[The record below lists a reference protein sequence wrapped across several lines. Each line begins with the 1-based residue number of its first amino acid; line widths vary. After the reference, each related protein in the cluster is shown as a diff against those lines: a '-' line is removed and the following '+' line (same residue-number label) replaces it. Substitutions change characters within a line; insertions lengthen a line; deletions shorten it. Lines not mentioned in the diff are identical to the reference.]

1 MELATAIAEP
11 KKGNP
16 FDTLDLSALELPED
30 EPLSGEIIKSYQKLA
45 QHIIG
50 QVIKD
55 LDSPDEDVRN
65 TATRFCLDDNS
76 AHHEMRMLWLGWN
89 NMSEEVLAEKALMRL
104 KLNTAAA
111 ASASTARQ
119 SRVLPTAAGR
129 PLPRSGPTQPE
140 GLSYRA

>member
-1 MELATAIAEP
+1 MELATALAEP

-30 EPLSGEIIKSYQKLA
+30 EPLSGEIIKGYQKLA
-45 QHIIG
+45 RHVIG

-65 TATRFCLDDNS
+65 TATRFCLDDNR
-76 AHHEMRMLWLGWN
+76 AHHELRMLWLGWID
-89 NMSEEVLAEKALMRL
+89 MSEEVLAEAALMRL
-104 KLNTAAA
+104 KWSTAAT
-111 ASASTARQ
+111 SASTARQ